1 MEKLRTNYVLKSRIV
16 ALSLI
21 SIMLSSSSFSVADGY
36 TIWFEVK
43 EINAVTTH
51 NSNEQF
57 YKINLKDQTL
67 ANTNDK
73 FAGLSIPY
81 RINLADGV
89 SSRITEDLFEKGK
102 PYHINLIDTIS
113 AIINSDN
120 AQRKH
125 QLTKENDQRDISV
138 NIADGVG
145 TNTTDYNKDNSK
157 IVLIKQDDDRK
168 ALWER
173 IFPLDRIRNGIK
185 SFYKIIQNDHSLS
198 YIQMDE
204 IGSNNYD
211 YSLEQAP
218 IYGSELEQMLEFDKF
233 AGKAGYVADQIGI
246 RANNLL
252 DVNKFV
258 RKASFVYNQLAIH
271 AQHYTDPEKFVGKS
285 KFVGQ
290 QITIAVYHTVD
301 PKQPTL
307 LVLLVP
313 LISFVLIRNENEK
326 IKFYHIQKIVSYIFI
341 VILVSSSVIAPFS
354 YSVLYWGYAFGQEDP
369 LGEDVG
375 PPESI
380 PVEEPVELPPELA
393 EKPIS
398 ETTVDETPPEQNIV
412 STQQTG
418 NNLTITFNETL
429 ALDSTTTLSG
439 IPQNY
444 SQTLPESFSFTDDI
458 SSQLNGMMH
467 NNPFDGITFSDDII
481 LLLNNQMVLP
491 EPQDLSIPL
500 FTNGLISD
508 LINRNY
514 TDGSILPNAT
524 ESWQFENGTS
534 NADLIGDATINY
546 TEGING
552 TSLLLDGEQDFAQTN
567 ATNSTTY
574 ITDMSIAAWVKPD
587 YANGSPEFT
596 VVSKGKS
603 FALAINNLIDPRHTA
618 SFSVFDGIKW
628 TTVNSNTEIPDD
640 SWTHLTARFNKTAI
654 AIYVNG
660 TLEGTVKHSG
670 VSYVTERGQIELK
683 TVQEITSYHD
693 IVIGAALRPNMDD
706 RPYNMFSGLIDGV
719 QLFDSRLE
727 PEDIMQLYQTTIPII
742 AILPAPK
749 PVSMPEPSLRY
760 RIIKGNETELPV
772 SIPAEDLNDN
782 INQLTV
788 STWINPNYTGGSPE
802 FTILG
807 KEDSFV
813 LSLNKLPPP
822 EKIAKFS
829 VFDGISW
836 YTVSGSTPIVGW
848 TQVAATIN
856 GSAISLYVNG
866 TLDGKL
872 ETGPPVAGSTSNV
885 TIGAY
890 ENNLRKEA
898 KLSNYYSGIIQE
910 ATIWKYAMVDRQVVE
925 EWEYYLEV
933 YQQPTGIS
941 NGNTKEV
948 FLSETLSILETKS
961 ILEGDS

>member
-16 ALSLI
+16 ALALI
-21 SIMLSSSSFSVADGY
+21 SSMLSSSSFSVADGY

-113 AIINSDN
+113 AIINNDD
-120 AQRKH
+120 AQLKH
-125 QLTKENDQRDISV
+125 QLTKENDQRSISV
-138 NIADGVG
+138 NLADGVG
-145 TNTTDYNKDNSK
+145 TNTTDYNKDDSK
-157 IVLIKQDDDRK
+157 IVLIKQNDERK

-258 RKASFVYNQLAIH
+258 GKA
-271 AQHYTDPEKFVGKS
+271 KFVGI
-285 KFVGQ
+285 

-380 PVEEPVELPPELA
+380 PVEEPVELPPESIPVEEPVELPPELA

-398 ETTVDETPPEQNIV
+398 ETTVDEIPPEQNIV

-418 NNLTITFNETL
+418 NDLTTTFDETFLLNDNAIIPLYNHTDNNLTITLNETL

-481 LLLNNQMVLP
+481 LLLNNQ
-491 EPQDLSIPL
+491 
-500 FTNGLISD
+500 
-508 LINRNY
+508 
-514 TDGSILPNAT
+514 
-524 ESWQFENGTS
+524 
-534 NADLIGDATINY
+534 
-546 TEGING
+546 
-552 TSLLLDGEQDFAQTN
+552 
-567 ATNSTTY
+567 
-574 ITDMSIAAWVKPD
+574 
-587 YANGSPEFT
+587 
-596 VVSKGKS
+596 
-603 FALAINNLIDPRHTA
+603 
-618 SFSVFDGIKW
+618 
-628 TTVNSNTEIPDD
+628 
-640 SWTHLTARFNKTAI
+640 
-654 AIYVNG
+654 
-660 TLEGTVKHSG
+660 
-670 VSYVTERGQIELK
+670 
-683 TVQEITSYHD
+683 
-693 IVIGAALRPNMDD
+693 
-706 RPYNMFSGLIDGV
+706 
-719 QLFDSRLE
+719 
-727 PEDIMQLYQTTIPII
+727 
-742 AILPAPK
+742 
-749 PVSMPEPSLRY
+749 
-760 RIIKGNETELPV
+760 
-772 SIPAEDLNDN
+772 
-782 INQLTV
+782 
-788 STWINPNYTGGSPE
+788 
-802 FTILG
+802 
-807 KEDSFV
+807 
-813 LSLNKLPPP
+813 
-822 EKIAKFS
+822 
-829 VFDGISW
+829 
-836 YTVSGSTPIVGW
+836 
-848 TQVAATIN
+848 
-856 GSAISLYVNG
+856 
-866 TLDGKL
+866 
-872 ETGPPVAGSTSNV
+872 
-885 TIGAY
+885 
-890 ENNLRKEA
+890 
-898 KLSNYYSGIIQE
+898 
-910 ATIWKYAMVDRQVVE
+910 
-925 EWEYYLEV
+925 
-933 YQQPTGIS
+933 
-941 NGNTKEV
+941 
-948 FLSETLSILETKS
+948 
-961 ILEGDS
+961 

>member
-1 MEKLRTNYVLKSRIV
+1 MS
-16 ALSLI
+16 
-21 SIMLSSSSFSVADGY
+21 
-36 TIWFEVK
+36 
-43 EINAVTTH
+43 
-51 NSNEQF
+51 
-57 YKINLKDQTL
+57 
-67 ANTNDK
+67 
-73 FAGLSIPY
+73 
-81 RINLADGV
+81 
-89 SSRITEDLFEKGK
+89 
-102 PYHINLIDTIS
+102 
-113 AIINSDN
+113 
-120 AQRKH
+120 
-125 QLTKENDQRDISV
+125 
-138 NIADGVG
+138 
-145 TNTTDYNKDNSK
+145 
-157 IVLIKQDDDRK
+157 
-168 ALWER
+168 
-173 IFPLDRIRNGIK
+173 
-185 SFYKIIQNDHSLS
+185 
-198 YIQMDE
+198 
-204 IGSNNYD
+204 
-211 YSLEQAP
+211 
-218 IYGSELEQMLEFDKF
+218 EFDKF
-233 AGKAGYVADQIGI
+233 TGKSGYVAEQIGI

-252 DVNKFV
+252 DVDKFV
-258 RKASFVYNQLAIH
+258 GKANFVGIQLADHTARLADPQKFIGKAGYVYNQLAIY

-375 PPESI
+375 PPPESI

-393 EKPIS
+393 EEPIP
-398 ETTVDETPPEQNIV
+398 ETTVDETPPEQNIA
-412 STQQTG
+412 STQQPGNDLTTTFDETFLLNDNAIIPLYNHTD
-418 NNLTITFNETL
+418 NNLTITLNETL

-524 ESWQFENGTS
+524 ESWQFENGT
-534 NADLIGDATINY
+534 NNTDLIGDAEIDY

-603 FALAINNLIDPRHTA
+603 FALTINNLIDPRHTA

-628 TTVNSNTEIPDD
+628 TTVESKSTIPDD
-640 SWTHLTARFNKTAI
+640 SWSHLTARFNKTSI
-654 AIYVNG
+654 ALYVNG
-660 TLEGTVKHSG
+660 TLEGTVTHGG
-670 VSYVTERGQIELK
+670 VPYITEKGQIELK
-683 TVQEITSYHD
+683 TLQEITSYYD
-693 IVIGAALRPNMDD
+693 VVIGAALKPNMDD

-719 QLFDSRLE
+719 QLFDSRLG
-727 PEDIMQLYQTTIPII
+727 PDDIILLYQTTI
-742 AILPAPK
+742 AIKAPV
-749 PVSMPEPSLRY
+749 PVPEIRSPEPILRY
-760 RIIKGNETELPV
+760 RVIKGNETLPV
-772 SIPAEDLNDN
+772 SIPVDDLDEDL
-782 INQLTV
+782 NQLTV
-788 STWINPNYTGGSPE
+788 STWIRPNFTGGSPE
-802 FTILG
+802 FTVLSR
-807 KEDSFV
+807 ENSFA
-813 LSLNKLPPP
+813 LSLNKIVSP
-822 EKIAKFS
+822 EHVAKFA
-829 VFDGISW
+829 VYDGISW
-836 YTVSGSTPIVGW
+836 HTVTGSTPIDGW
-848 TQVAATIN
+848 VQVDAVVN
-856 GSAISLYVNG
+856 GSRISIYVNG

-872 ETGPPVAGSTSNV
+872 ETGPPAIAGSTANV
-885 TIGAY
+885 IIGAY
-890 ENNLRKEA
+890 ENTLRGETKQ
-898 KLSNYYSGIIQE
+898 SNYYFGEIDE
-910 ATIWKYAMVDRQVVE
+910 
-925 EWEYYLEV
+925 
-933 YQQPTGIS
+933 
-941 NGNTKEV
+941 
-948 FLSETLSILETKS
+948 
-961 ILEGDS
+961 